1 MTRHGAGRFD
11 TECEKKDINF
21 FMWDRTNVPNMFQ
34 DKLRYGVLD
43 HKELA
48 ARIASESKKSDY
60 LVTTSLVLT
69 HLNEYG
75 CTVEYEK
82 LAADGVY
89 VSDNFTRNSV
99 ISAQYML

>member
-1 MTRHGAGRFD
+1 
-11 TECEKKDINF
+11 
-21 FMWDRTNVPNMFQ
+21 MFQ
-34 DKLRYGVLD
+34 NTLRYGALEY
-43 HKELA
+43 KELA

-82 LAADGVY
+82 LAADRVY

-99 ISAQYML
+99 TSAQYML